1 MFEIGNT
8 PRLEIS
14 NTSDRRFNAFFAKLD
29 RKSIK
34 TRVDEIKRFNPATGT
49 SPYET
54 LANANEVHRL
64 FQKLWREYLIEQPEL
79 SAILRNA
86 NGISDENAGRDHEST
101 VLTLWAIRNE
111 LRQLER
117 QQLKLF

>member
-14 NTSDRRFNAFFAKLD
+14 NTGDRRFNPFFAKLD

-34 TRVDEIKRFNPATGT
+34 DRVDEIKRLNPATGT

-64 FQKLWREYLIEQPEL
+64 FRKLWREYLLERPEL
-79 SAILRNA
+79 SAILRSA